1 MSVAKA
7 GSAAGLP
14 RSATAAGQPG
24 AAPPIDVLDAMS
36 AGIFEASMAPLFEGA
51 PRFLRR
57 LANARPFGSA
67 DRLFERAREIALRM
81 PAAEQLEL
89 IDAHPRL
96 GAPPASVSAFSF
108 TEQGYDRDAEG
119 QIAQAAEAER
129 AGVAAELE
137 RAGVAAE
144 LDRLNAAYEARF
156 GFRYCIFVAGRPRTA
171 LLPGMAVAL
180 QADRDAEIARAL
192 HAVVEIAMDR
202 YTR

>member
-1 MSVAKA
+1 MSVARA
-7 GSAAGLP
+7 GSTAG
-14 RSATAAGQPG
+14 
-24 AAPPIDVLDAMS
+24 APPIDVLDAMS

-57 LANARPFGSA
+57 LANARPFGTA

-81 PAAEQLEL
+81 PNAEQIEL
-89 IDAHPRL
+89 INAHPRL
-96 GAPPASVSAFSF
+96 GAPSASVSAFSF

-129 AGVAAELE
+129 AGVAAKAE
-137 RAGVAAE
+137 RAGVTAE
-144 LDRLNAAYEARF
+144 LDRLNAAYETQF
-156 GFRYCIFVAGRPRTA
+156 GFRYCVFVAGRPRTA

-180 QADRDAEIARAL
+180 QADRDAEITRAL
-192 HAVVEIAMDR
+192 LAVVDIAMDR

>member
-1 MSVAKA
+1 MSAAKA

-14 RSATAAGQPG
+14 RSAMAAGQPG

-51 PRFLRR
+51 PRFLGR
-57 LANARPFGSA
+57 LANVRPFGSA
-67 DRLFERAREIALRM
+67 ERLFERAREIALRM
-81 PAAEQLEL
+81 PIAEQLEL

-129 AGVAAELE
+129 A
-137 RAGVAAE
+137 RVAAE
-144 LDRLNAAYEARF
+144 LDRLNAAYEDRF
-156 GFRYCIFVAGRPRTA
+156 GFRYCVFVAGRPRA
-171 LLPGMAVAL
+171 VLLPGMAVAL
-180 QADRDAEIARAL
+180 QADRDAEITRAL
-192 HAVVEIAMDR
+192 HAVVDIAMDR

>member
-1 MSVAKA
+1 MSAAKVP
-7 GSAAGLP
+7 SAAGLP

-51 PRFLRR
+51 PGFLRR

-81 PAAEQLEL
+81 PNADQLEL

-119 QIAQAAEAER
+119 QIAQAAEAEP
-129 AGVAAELE
+129 AGVAAD
-137 RAGVAAE
+137 

-180 QADRDAEIARAL
+180 QADRDAEITRAL
-192 HAVVEIAMDR
+192 HAVVDIAMDR

>member
-1 MSVAKA
+1 MSGANT
-7 GSAAGLP
+7 GSAAG
-14 RSATAAGQPG
+14 S
-24 AAPPIDVLDAMS
+24 PPIDVLDAMS

-51 PRFLRR
+51 PGFLRR

-81 PAAEQLEL
+81 PQAEQLEL

-119 QIAQAAEAER
+119 QVEQAAEVER
-129 AGVAAELE
+129 AGVAAD
-137 RAGVAAE
+137 

-180 QADRDAEIARAL
+180 QADRDVEITRAL
-192 HAVVEIAMDR
+192 HAVVDIAMDR

>member
-1 MSVAKA
+1 MSAAKA

-14 RSATAAGQPG
+14 RSAMAAGKPG

-81 PAAEQLEL
+81 PNAEQVEL

-129 AGVAAELE
+129 AGVAAEL
-137 RAGVAAE
+137 
-144 LDRLNAAYEARF
+144 DRLNAAYEDRF
-156 GFRYCIFVAGRPRTA
+156 GFRYCVFVAGRPRA
-171 LLPGMAVAL
+171 VLLPGMAVAL
-180 QADRDAEIARAL
+180 QADRDAEITRAL
-192 HAVVEIAMDR
+192 HAVVDIAMDR